1 MFCNLTKENIFSI
14 LLYFEEREEA
24 EELRAATEMGNI
36 FSGGSGLNYRD
47 GEEEE
52 EEGEDQSL
60 SVLLCGI
67 PVFARCQAGLPQQAP
82 ALS

>member
-1 MFCNLTKENIFSI
+1 MLCNLTKENIFSI
-14 LLYFEEREEA
+14 LLYFKEREE
-24 EELRAATEMGNI
+24 AATEMGNV

-47 GEEEE
+47 GEEE